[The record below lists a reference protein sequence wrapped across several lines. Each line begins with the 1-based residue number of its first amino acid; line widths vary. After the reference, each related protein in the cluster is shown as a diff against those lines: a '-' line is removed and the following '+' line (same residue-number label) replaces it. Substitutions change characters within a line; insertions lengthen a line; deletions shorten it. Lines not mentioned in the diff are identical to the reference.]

1 MANFRAIFDV
11 GNSLAKSL
19 QNAYPAELSA
29 SFPCQF
35 QLVSSGQIASE
46 DTANLNEV
54 VSVFLHRITIN
65 PNFRAATR
73 ILDEPGKQP
82 LLFLDLHY
90 LLTYWGTS
98 AEAEQTVLGWA
109 MQQMQEFPELDSS
122 VLSTAAAW
130 DTNETVQMVPAD
142 LSLEDILR
150 IWDALGPKYRL
161 SVSYLARVVRID
173 RTVVDS
179 APVVATRFL
188 LDTAA
193 VQSGGAA

>member
-1 MANFRAIFDV
+1 VANFRAIFDV

-19 QNAYPAELSA
+19 QNAYPADLGA
-29 SFPCQF
+29 SYPCQF

-54 VSVFLHRITIN
+54 VSIFLHRITIN

-73 ILDEPGKQP
+73 IPDEPGKQP

-122 VLSTAAAW
+122 VLSTAAGW
-130 DTNETVQMVPAD
+130 DPTETVQMIPAD

-173 RTVVDS
+173 RTVTDS
-179 APVVATRFL
+179 TPVVATRFL

-193 VQSGGAA
+193 IQAGGAA

>member
-19 QNAYPAELSA
+19 QNAYPADLSS
-29 SFPCQF
+29 SFPCTF
-35 QLVSSGQIASE
+35 RLVSSGEIATE
-46 DTANLNEV
+46 ETVTLNEV
-54 VSVFLHRITIN
+54 VSIFLHRITIN
-65 PNFRAATR
+65 PNFRAATK
-73 ILDEPGKQP
+73 IPDEPGKQP

-98 AEAEQTVLGWA
+98 AEAEQTILGWA
-109 MQQMQEFPELDSS
+109 MQQMQEFPELDGS
-122 VLSTAAAW
+122 VLSTLAGW
-130 DTNETVQMVPAD
+130 DPNETVQLVPAD

-161 SVSYLARVVRID
+161 SVSYMARVVRID
-173 RTVVDS
+173 SAVVDGP
-179 APVVATRFL
+179 PVVATRFL

-193 VQSGGAA
+193 IGSGGAA